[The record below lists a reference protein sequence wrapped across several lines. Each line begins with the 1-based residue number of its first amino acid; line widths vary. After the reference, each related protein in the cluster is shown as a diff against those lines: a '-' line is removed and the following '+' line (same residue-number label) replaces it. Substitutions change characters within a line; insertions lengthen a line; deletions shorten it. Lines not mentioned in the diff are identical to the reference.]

1 MILSF
6 KISNYYINIIFTS
19 PQIYIYRNV
28 LMYIE
33 KLKIQSFYKIKAL
46 KIPHDYGDI
55 HKMYF
60 STMIH
65 ISRRFGSIF
74 IYSY

>member
-1 MILSF
+1 
-6 KISNYYINIIFTS
+6 
-19 PQIYIYRNV
+19 
-28 LMYIE
+28 MYIE